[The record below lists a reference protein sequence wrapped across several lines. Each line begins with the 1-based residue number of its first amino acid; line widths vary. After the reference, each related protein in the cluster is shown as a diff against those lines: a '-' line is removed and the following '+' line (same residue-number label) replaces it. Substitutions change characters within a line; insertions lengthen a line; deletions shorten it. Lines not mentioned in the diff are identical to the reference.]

1 MEKVCDFIDLL
12 ANLALPF
19 LSLVLKKA
27 QLANLF
33 SHHAAAVQEHKSNG
47 YLLIAASGGLN
58 QQRTGVS
65 DVISQR
71 LNVLRYAQ

>member
-1 MEKVCDFIDLL
+1 MTTLSQ
-12 ANLALPF
+12 LP
-19 LSLVLKKA
+19 
-27 QLANLF
+27 
-33 SHHAAAVQEHKSNG
+33 ERTSNG

-71 LNVLRYAQ
+71 LNVLGYAQ